1 MKKIVAAGLTAI
13 AAAITLGGWQP
24 AQAETRCWR
33 NGNHMQCQNVQP
45 RPDYN
50 RYNRSPHNYNYNYR
64 TYRPYNNYNYSYNYR
79 TYRPYNNYSYNYR
92 TYSPYNN
99 YSYNYRTYRP
109 YNNYSYGYNSG
120 LARAIN
126 QIYQQELGRNVDGEG
141 LRHYINQYYN
151 GWSLWQIRRDIANS
165 QEAYNRRVGYY

>member
-1 MKKIVAAGLTAI
+1 MKKIATSLAAI
-13 AAAITLGGWQP
+13 AAALTLGGWQP

-33 NGNHMQCQNVQP
+33 SGHHVQCQNVQP
-45 RPDYN
+45 QRDYSRYN
-50 RYNRSPHNYNYNYR
+50 RYNPNPHNYNYR
-64 TYRPYNNYNYSYNYR
+64 TYRPHNNYNYNNNNYR
-79 TYRPYNNYSYNYR
+79 SYRPYNN
-92 TYSPYNN
+92 YNN

-109 YNNYSYGYNSG
+109 YNNYRYNSYSYGYNSN

-126 QIYQQELGRNVDGEG
+126 QIYRQELGRNVDGDG

-151 GWSLWQIRRDIANS
+151 GWSLGQIRRDIANS

>member
-1 MKKIVAAGLTAI
+1 MKKIVATGLAAI
-13 AAAITLGGWQP
+13 AALTLGGWQP

-33 NGNHMQCQNVQP
+33 SGNHVQCQNVNVQP
-45 RPDYN
+45 RRDYN
-50 RYNRSPHNYNYNYR
+50 RYNPSPYNYN
-64 TYRPYNNYNYSYNYR
+64 YNYR

-92 TYSPYNN
+92 TY
-99 YSYNYRTYRP
+99 RP
-109 YNNYSYGYNSG
+109 YNSYGYGYNSD

-126 QIYQQELGRNVDGEG
+126 QIYQQELGRNADGEG

-151 GWSLWQIRRDIANS
+151 GWNLWQIRRDIANS

>member
-1 MKKIVAAGLTAI
+1 MKKIVATGLAAI
-13 AAAITLGGWQP
+13 AAALTLGGWQP

-33 NGNHMQCQNVQP
+33 NGNHVQCQNVQP
-45 RPDYN
+45 
-50 RYNRSPHNYNYNYR
+50 YR
-64 TYRPYNNYNYSYNYR
+64 NHR

-92 TYSPYNN
+92 TYRPYRPYNN

-109 YNNYSYGYNSG
+109 YRPYNNYSYNYRTYRPYRPYNSYGYGYNSG
-120 LARAIN
+120 LANAIN
-126 QIYQQELGRNVDGEG
+126 QIYLQELGRNVDGEG

-151 GWSLWQIRRDIANS
+151 GWSLWQIRRDIGNS